1 MAKTRSK
8 SAINNSKE
16 EQKQESNLTA
26 YQSKAIRKEKKE
38 EPKKNK
44 KREIKESST
53 KYVSGLGSLIK
64 S

>member
-16 EQKQESNLTA
+16 EQKQQSNLTA
-26 YQSKAIRKEKKE
+26 YQSKAIRKEKEE

-44 KREIKESST
+44 IREIKESST

>member
-1 MAKTRSK
+1 MTKTRSK
-8 SAINNSKE
+8 SAFNNSKE
-16 EQKQESNLTA
+16 EEKQESKFTA
-26 YQSKAIRKEKKE
+26 YQSKAIRKEKKK

-44 KREIKESST
+44 IREIKESST